1 MKLATYKDGSRDGQ
15 LVLVAR
21 DLATA
26 HFAHGIA
33 SRMQQ
38 VLDDW
43 NFLSPQLQDL
53 YDALNAGRARHAF
66 PFEPASCMAP
76 LPRAYQRVE
85 AGPGL
90 QQASGDNL
98 IGPCD
103 EIAWPGRD
111 LGLEVQPQLAV
122 ITGDVAWGSTHGQ
135 ALDGVRLVMLAHGVW
150 LRQLVVQ
157 AQDAG
162 DDPARW
168 QPATAFSPVA
178 VTPDELGSAWQE
190 GKVHLGLQ
198 STCNGRKQEAC
209 DAGRGMQRSF
219 GQLIARL
226 CSTRPLRAG
235 SIVGGGPL
243 GTPPGPPGIGPLQ
256 QGDSVRTDLLGLD
269 GKSMFGVIDQRVA
282 PAPGAAA

>member
-26 HFAHGIA
+26 HFTQGIA

-66 PFEPASCMAP
+66 PFEPRLCMAP
-76 LPRAYQRVE
+76 LPRAFQRVE
-85 AGPGL
+85 AAPSL
-90 QQASGDNL
+90 HQASGDNL

-150 LRQLVVQ
+150 LRQLV

-168 QPATAFSPVA
+168 QPAAAFSPVA

-198 STCNGRKQEAC
+198 STCNGRKQDAC
-209 DAGRGMQRSF
+209 DAGRGMPRSF

-235 SIVGGGPL
+235 SIVGSGPL

-256 QGDSVRTDLLGLD
+256 PGDSVRTEMLGVD
-269 GKSMFGVIDQRVA
+269 GKSVFGAIDQRVA

>member
-26 HFAHGIA
+26 HLAHGIA
-33 SRMQQ
+33 SRLQQ

-53 YDALNAGRARHAF
+53 YESLNAGRARHAF

-85 AGPGL
+85 GGTGL

-98 IGPCD
+98 LGPCD
-103 EIAWPGRD
+103 DIAWPRND
-111 LGLEVQPQLAV
+111 VELDVQAQLAV
-122 ITGDVAWGSTHGQ
+122 ITGDVPWGSSPEQ
-135 ALDGVRLVMLAHGVW
+135 ALEGVRLVMLAHGVW
-150 LRQLVVQ
+150 LRPRVAS

-162 DDPARW
+162 DDLVRC
-168 QPATAFSPVA
+168 QPAAAFSPVA
-178 VTPDELGSAWQE
+178 VTLDELGPAWQE
-190 GKVHLGLQ
+190 GRLQ
-198 STCNGRKQEAC
+198 LSLQGTRNGRKQQAC
-209 DAGRGMQRSF
+209 DAGSGMQRSF

-226 CSTRPLRAG
+226 CSTRPVRAG
-235 SIVGGGPL
+235 SIVGGGPV
-243 GTPPGPPGIGPLQ
+243 GAPPEQPLQ
-256 QGDSVRTDLLGLD
+256 PGDTLRLEMMGVD
-269 GKSMFGVIDQRVA
+269 GKPMFGALNQRVA
-282 PAPGAAA
+282 PAPGTAG

>member
-26 HFAHGIA
+26 HFTQGIA

-66 PFEPASCMAP
+66 PFEPRLCMAP
-76 LPRAYQRVE
+76 LPRAFQRVE
-85 AGPGL
+85 AAPSL
-90 QQASGDNL
+90 HQASGDNL

-122 ITGDVAWGSTHGQ
+122 ITGDVAWGSTLGQ

-150 LRQLVVQ
+150 LRQLV

-168 QPATAFSPVA
+168 QPAAAFSPVA
-178 VTPDELGSAWQE
+178 VTPDELGPAWQE

-198 STCNGRKQEAC
+198 STCKGRELEAC

-269 GKSMFGVIDQRVA
+269 GKSVFGAIDQRVA